1 MSWAFVKGT
10 YPPISLREL
19 FGNDNPVEVEIGCG
33 KGSFLVA
40 RAEENPGINFIGID
54 RIAKYMK
61 RRKMRVER
69 EEARNIQFIQ
79 AESRKFLE
87 EALRPL
93 SVSVFHMYFP
103 DPWPKRRHR
112 ARRTFSE
119 DFLKLIHSRLSPGGL
134 FEVAT
139 DDLDYFTEMKK
150 GIAATRELWDNVR
163 ETVNERI
170 FGGTMKT
177 NYEIKWAAEGRALY
191 YAELA
196 KGTKGS

>member
-10 YPPISLREL
+10 YLPISFREF
-19 FGNDNPVEVEIGCG
+19 FGNENPVEVEIGCG

-61 RRKMRVER
+61 RRKMRAER
-69 EEARNIQFIQ
+69 EEVKNIRFIQ

-87 EALRPL
+87 EALGPL

-119 DFLKLIHSRLSPGGL
+119 DFLKLIHSRLLPGGL
-134 FEVAT
+134 FEIAT
-139 DDLDYFTEMKK
+139 DDLDYFTDMKK
-150 GIAATRELWDNVR
+150 GIAVTRELWDNVR

-170 FGGTMKT
+170 LGGTMKT
-177 NYEIKWAAEGRALY
+177 NYEVKWAAEGRTLY

-196 KGTKGS
+196 KGAKGS